1 MDFLKVLEA
10 VLPIYLIA
18 GVGVFL
24 RARQVVTAEMEKGL
38 LKLVIHCLYPC
49 LILDKTLGNDLV
61 RQGDIVGW
69 GIGLGLGLVMVGMIA
84 SWIVATILGMKPGQG
99 KRTFT
104 LSGGVQN
111 YGYTAIPILMALFV
125 VGRNDDVLG
134 VLFIHSLG
142 VEIAIWFVG
151 MMVLTGS
158 VIKSPKQLINGPIV
172 AVVLGVG
179 LSWTGG
185 WKLFDPE
192 MGGIIGLIIRQAM
205 SWLGACAFPIG
216 LLLIGATMY
225 DMVGKESLSPKV
237 GLGASLVRL
246 LIMPLVIL
254 SAAKFLPIAPALQQV
269 LLVQAAM
276 PAAVTP
282 IIVARHYGGSPG
294 VAVQVVLVT
303 SALALITMPL
313 WISWGVKFVF

>member
-1 MDFLKVLEA
+1 M
-10 VLPIYLIA
+10 PIYLIA

-125 VGRNDDVLG
+125 VGGNDDVLG

>member
-1 MDFLKVLEA
+1 M
-10 VLPIYLIA
+10 PIYLIA

-125 VGRNDDVLG
+125 VGGNDDVLG

-185 WKLFDPE
+185 WKLYDPE